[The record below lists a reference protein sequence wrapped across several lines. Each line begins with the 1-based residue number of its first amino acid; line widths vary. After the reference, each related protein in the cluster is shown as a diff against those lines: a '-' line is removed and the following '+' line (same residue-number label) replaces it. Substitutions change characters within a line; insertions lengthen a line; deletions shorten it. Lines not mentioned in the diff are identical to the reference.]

1 MKSVHTL
8 ILLGLLLL
16 VNTTRLEQRDPA
28 CCPKDHTLS
37 ISGTGRVSIPTDCI
51 RLGFTI
57 ETKEMEAGVSF
68 TKNNEISSKV
78 NQILLNE
85 TNIPEKNITTVNY
98 QIAPKYTSVYVES
111 NKTYVERFEGYIV
124 SNQINVELSQKET
137 ATRLVD
143 SIVKAGVTK
152 INYINFDVQP
162 DVVSEAKKKILGMA
176 VKDAFDR
183 AKIIAQNSN
192 VKIVDVLSINV
203 AEPYVPST
211 PTYLARSGSMASV
224 AESTLTLGKT
234 LYTGEQQLTVTAN
247 LIFLVKKS

>member
-1 MKSVHTL
+1 MKSLYIL

-98 QIAPKYTSVYVES
+98 QIAPKYTSVYIES
-111 NKTYVERFEGYIV
+111 NKTYVERFEGYV
-124 SNQINVELSQKET
+124 VTNQIDVELSQKET
-137 ATRLVD
+137 AIRLID
-143 SIVKAGVTK
+143 SLVKSGVNK
-152 INYINFDVQP
+152 INYIRFDVQP
-162 DVVSEAKKKILGMA
+162 EVAAQAKKNMLSMA
-176 VKDAFDR
+176 VKDAFER
-183 AKIIAQNSN
+183 AKLIAQSSN
-192 VKIVDVLSINV
+192 VRIVDVLSISV
-203 AEPYVPST
+203 AEPYVPPT
-211 PTYLARSGSMASV
+211 PSYLGSRALA
-224 AESTLTLGKT
+224 AESSFPGGRTIF
-234 LYTGEQQLTVTAN
+234 TGQQQLVVTAN
-247 LIFLVKKS
+247 IVFLVKKTQS